1 MGSRN
6 FYARTR
12 DMVSAARWHLTQARQ
27 RKGLSFSSVDS
38 IATKAKPFLLL
49 CKEENGVGR
58 LEGITREMLI
68 VYGRDLG
75 EEVESGDVACTYAH
89 NLVSSVNSVMDR
101 ATNGQWISVSPTI
114 DCNIPPRCHFR
125 QMRPG
130 GLDADDLQS
139 AIDDLTSQDI
149 YRPAALVYLCRVFG
163 LRTKEAALLDLR
175 AAIKQLVTKGEIDI
189 RHGTKGGLLRQMPVH
204 CNVQLAALTFALQQV
219 STDRCLVPEN
229 LTWQK
234 WRDTHL
240 NGCRQT
246 LKLHAIRCF
255 HDLRAAYACQRYLAL
270 TGEPAPVCGGT
281 KVAAEL
287 DRAARM
293 TIAVELGHGRVGV
306 VASYI
311 GKVLRK

>member
-6 FYARTR
+6 FYAGTR
-12 DMVSAARWHLTQARQ
+12 DMVSAARWHLTQSQQ

-38 IATKAKPFLLL
+38 IATKAKPFLSL
-49 CKEENGVGR
+49 CKENGVGR

-68 VYGRDLG
+68 AYGRDLG
-75 EEVESGDVACTYAH
+75 EEVESGDVARSYAH
-89 NLVSSVNSVMDR
+89 NLVSAVNTVMDC
-101 ATNGQWISVSPTI
+101 ATGGEWISVSPTK
-114 DCNIPPRCHFR
+114 DCNIPPRCHLR

-130 GLDADDLQS
+130 GLDADELQS

-149 YRPAALVYLCRVFG
+149 FRPAALVYLCRVFG

-175 AAIKQLVTKGEIDI
+175 AAIKQVVTKGVIGIE
-189 RHGTKGGLLRQMPVH
+189 RGTKGGLLRKAPVD

-219 STDRCLVPEN
+219 GTDRCLVPEH

-240 NGCRQT
+240 NGCRCT

-255 HDLRAAYACQRYLAL
+255 HDLRAAYACQRYLEL
-270 TGEPAPVCGGT
+270 TGEPSPVCGGM

-293 TIAVELGHGRVGV
+293 TIAEELGHGRVDV